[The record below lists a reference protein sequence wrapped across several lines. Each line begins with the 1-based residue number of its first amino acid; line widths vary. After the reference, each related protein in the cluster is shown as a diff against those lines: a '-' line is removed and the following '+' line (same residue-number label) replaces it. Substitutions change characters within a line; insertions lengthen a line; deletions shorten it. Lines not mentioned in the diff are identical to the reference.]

1 MSYVDDLFALMP
13 ELILA
18 ALVLVVITA
27 DLFLRRDQKW
37 LLTPLTVFGLALAGI
52 TCAYVWGTNATIFAG
67 FYRVDDLS
75 VFLKGATVV
84 IGILS
89 ALFAPSYLRIRSLP
103 LGEFNAVLI
112 FSLLGMCV
120 LASASDLITLFLGLE
135 LMVMPSYILAGF
147 HKTDRY
153 SNEGGLKYFL
163 LGSFASAILLF
174 GISWTFGLTGT
185 THLSGIAQ
193 ALGSGSPSP
202 GLLVAIGFLTVGA
215 TFKAAAVPFHYWTP
229 DAYQGAPTPL
239 TGFLSVGP
247 KLGAFAVLIRVFVDA
262 LGPIRADWLAVMA
275 ALAVLTMTGGN
286 IVALTQSNVKRM
298 LAYSSIAHTGYILA
312 ALTAFAAARDAAT
325 AQRGIEAV
333 LFYVLGY
340 GVMNIAAFAVVGM
353 LQRDTRRYGGMA
365 SFAGLASRDPWRAAA
380 MAILLLS
387 LTEPA
392 RAAMAGQRQEQ
403 DGHRRGAPRIA
414 RGEAG
419 EAGHAA
425 VSTGVALEHADHREG
440 RDVHHAI
447 TQHVE
452 EDRLDPSLC
461 SRGVRG
467 ACEGRQAGKDVAGV
481 GDARVGEH
489 PLHVALG
496 ERDDVAPGH
505 GQDRQNRHDG
515 EPVGPNRAE
524 AVHEDADQDRKG
536 AQLGPN

>member
-1 MSYVDDLFALMP
+1 MNYFTELFPLLP

-18 ALVLVVITA
+18 VLVLVVITA
-27 DLFLRRDQKW
+27 DLFLRRDHKW
-37 LLTPLTVFGLALAGI
+37 ILTPLTVFGLVLAGI
-52 TCAYVWGTNATIFAG
+52 ACPLVWGTNSTLLGG
-67 FYRVDDLS
+67 FYKVDDLS

-89 ALFAPSYLRIRSLP
+89 ALFAPSYLRTRRLP
-103 LGEFNAVLI
+103 LGEFNAVLL

-135 LMVMPSYILAGF
+135 LMVMPSYVMAGF

-174 GISWTFGLTGT
+174 GISWTFGLTGS
-185 THLSGIAQ
+185 THLQAIAA
-193 ALGSGSPSP
+193 ALGKGSVSP

-247 KLGAFAVLIRVFVDA
+247 KLGAFAVLIRIFVDG

-312 ALTAFAAARDAAT
+312 GLTAFAAARDTGT

-340 GVMNIAAFAVVGM
+340 GVMNVAAFAVVGM
-353 LQRDTRRYGGMA
+353 LQRDTRRFGGMG

-387 LTEPA
+387 LTGIPPTVGFFAKLYVLVATVNAGLGWLAVVIALNAALAAFYYLRVIVTMYMRDPESEPA
-392 RAAMAGQRQEQ
+392 PIDHATAGNLGLVLSVLGVLLLGLFP
-403 DGHRRGAPRIA
+403 DRILELL
-414 RGEAG
+414 RISAG
-419 EAGHAA
+419 
-425 VSTGVALEHADHREG
+425 
-440 RDVHHAI
+440 
-447 TQHVE
+447 
-452 EDRLDPSLC
+452 SLF
-461 SRGVRG
+461 
-467 ACEGRQAGKDVAGV
+467 
-481 GDARVGEH
+481 
-489 PLHVALG
+489 
-496 ERDDVAPGH
+496 
-505 GQDRQNRHDG
+505 
-515 EPVGPNRAE
+515 
-524 AVHEDADQDRKG
+524 
-536 AQLGPN
+536 